1 MGTILI
7 QQFRPSVCLSVT
19 IRNCI
24 KTAKCRS
31 IYRPEMVEIIS
42 PPDSPV
48 ILAFG
53 QLIAVTKFG
62 RRSPLLRQ
70 ILERYCAILSRIVR
84 GLCQKR
90 CKNSY
95 NSGPFKSIVCPLS
108 SGGYFHQSCHV
119 TKACVSLHWHQ
130 RRQTL
135 PSSSSRRLKECVVP
149 PAMCRRRRVSPWC
162 ISATSAKFP
171 LIKCGKW
178 WHIRQSKVQLSTE
191 TVNGRRLKIG
201 DNWS

>member
-1 MGTILI
+1 MYVCISGVDNQGAYGAYARPVTKMHNIFEADECNGRMGTILI

-119 TKACVSLHWHQ
+119 TKACVSLH
-130 RRQTL
+130 
-135 PSSSSRRLKECVVP
+135 
-149 PAMCRRRRVSPWC
+149 
-162 ISATSAKFP
+162 
-171 LIKCGKW
+171 
-178 WHIRQSKVQLSTE
+178 
-191 TVNGRRLKIG
+191 
-201 DNWS
+201 